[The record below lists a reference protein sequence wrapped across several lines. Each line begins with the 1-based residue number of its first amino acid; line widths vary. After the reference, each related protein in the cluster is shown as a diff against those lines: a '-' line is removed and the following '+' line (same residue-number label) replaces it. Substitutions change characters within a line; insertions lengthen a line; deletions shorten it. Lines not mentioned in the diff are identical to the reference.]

1 MIRKQIMEHCRKHGY
16 KLDRMSGS
24 PERCDMWFRNKSIRD
39 ELQMFEVEVDE
50 DLERVAMAI
59 IMDLGS
65 WNEATEH
72 DYNNMEDILNGINS
86 WISKENL
93 EEAEKWLEEE

>member
-1 MIRKQIMEHCRKHGY
+1 MISTIIKECKKHNY
-16 KLDRMSGS
+16 EFTYANDNVLRFIN
-24 PERCDMWFRNKSIRD
+24 ENVRE
-39 ELQMFEVEVDE
+39 ELQLFEVLVDE
-50 DLERVAMAI
+50 DLERVTMAV

-72 DYNNMEDILNGINS
+72 DYNDIEDIKEGIAS

-93 EEAEKWLEEE
+93 KEAEKWLED

>member
-1 MIRKQIMEHCRKHGY
+1 MISTIIKECKKYNYEFECAIENFLHFK
-16 KLDRMSGS
+16 
-24 PERCDMWFRNKSIRD
+24 NKNVRE
-39 ELQMFEVEVDE
+39 ELQVFHVLVDE

-72 DYNNMEDILNGINS
+72 DYNNLEDIKNGIAS

>member
-1 MIRKQIMEHCRKHGY
+1 MISTIIKECKKYNYEFTYAIDKTLRFI
-16 KLDRMSGS
+16 
-24 PERCDMWFRNKSIRD
+24 NKNARE
-39 ELQMFEVEVDE
+39 ELQLFEVLVDE

-72 DYNNMEDILNGINS
+72 DYNNLEDIKNGIAS

-93 EEAEKWLEEE
+93 EEAEKWFLEEE

>member
-1 MIRKQIMEHCRKHGY
+1 MISTIIKECKKYNYEFTYANDNVLRFINENVR
-16 KLDRMSGS
+16 
-24 PERCDMWFRNKSIRD
+24 E
-39 ELQMFEVEVDE
+39 ELQLFEVLVDE
-50 DLERVAMAI
+50 DLERVTMAV

-72 DYNNMEDILNGINS
+72 DYNNLEDIKNGIAS

-93 EEAEKWLEEE
+93 EEVEKWLEEE

>member
-1 MIRKQIMEHCRKHGY
+1 MITTIIKECEKHNYEFTYAIGNT
-16 KLDRMSGS
+16 LR
-24 PERCDMWFRNKSIRD
+24 FINKNVRE
-39 ELQMFEVEVDE
+39 ELQLFEVLVDE

-72 DYNNMEDILNGINS
+72 DYNDLEDIKNGIAS

-93 EEAEKWLEEE
+93 AEAENYFLED